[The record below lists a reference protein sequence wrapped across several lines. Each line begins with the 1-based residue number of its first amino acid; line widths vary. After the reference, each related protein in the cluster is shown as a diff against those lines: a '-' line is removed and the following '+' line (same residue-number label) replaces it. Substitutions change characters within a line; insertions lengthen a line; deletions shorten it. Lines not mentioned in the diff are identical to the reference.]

1 MIVPLNMERKITPM
15 FKVGKNIAESSNPAR
30 IVLRR
35 LQHPKNKPINAANVT
50 VEFPR
55 GGAVLFRVIN
65 AVSRER
71 IVATAKAISR
81 NAPLSSG

>member
-1 MIVPLNMERKITPM
+1 MIVPLNIERKITPM

-50 VEFPR
+50 VDLP
-55 GGAVLFRVIN
+55 
-65 AVSRER
+65 
-71 IVATAKAISR
+71 
-81 NAPLSSG
+81 

>member
-1 MIVPLNMERKITPM
+1 MERKITPM

-50 VEFPR
+50 VDLPR
-55 GGAVLFRVIN
+55 GGTVFFRVIN
-65 AVSRER
+65 TVSSVLDPYLKYTLLAMLER
-71 IVATAKAISR
+71 LRT
-81 NAPLSSG
+81 